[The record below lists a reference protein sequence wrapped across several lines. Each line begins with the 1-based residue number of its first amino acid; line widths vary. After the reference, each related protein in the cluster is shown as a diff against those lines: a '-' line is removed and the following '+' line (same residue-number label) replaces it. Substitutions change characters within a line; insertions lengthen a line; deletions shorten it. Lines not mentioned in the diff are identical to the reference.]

1 MNVRARALTIK
12 FFQYLVMVVV
22 AIIMF
27 FPILWIIASSF
38 KPLIEFN
45 SYPPSLFPS
54 HLYFKNYTELFLQS
68 KIFIYLRNTL
78 ILIIGNTLGTLL
90 SSSIVAYPLARME
103 FKGRDLIFGIILATM
118 MVPSFVTIIPQYL
131 LFREFRWLDTFLPMI
146 VPAFFAYPYNV
157 FLFRQFYRTI
167 PRELDEAA
175 KIDGCNSWQIFW
187 RIIVPLSRPIFITIG
202 VLSSIFWW
210 NEFFTPLIFIDS
222 ENLKP
227 LSVGSYSFS
236 RTMFIVRWDLLMAM
250 STIMIVPPMIL
261 YLFTRRYIMEG
272 IKTTGIK

>member
-1 MNVRARALTIK
+1 MIVI
-12 FFQYLVMVVV
+12 

-27 FPILWIIASSF
+27 FPILWMISSSF
-38 KPLIEFN
+38 KPLVEFN

-54 HLYFKNYTELFLQS
+54 KIYLNNYIELFSQS
-68 KIFIYLRNTL
+68 KIFVYLRNTL
-78 ILIIGNTLGTLL
+78 ILIIGNTVGTLI

-103 FKGRDLIFGIILATM
+103 FRFKGLIFGIILATM
-118 MVPSFVTIIPQYL
+118 MVPSFVTIIPQYI
-131 LFREFRWLDTFLPMI
+131 LFKEFGWLDTFLPII

-167 PRELDEAA
+167 PKELDEAA
-175 KIDGCNSWQIFW
+175 KIDGCNSWQIFLK
-187 RIIVPLSRPIFITIG
+187 IIIPISRPIFITIG

-210 NEFFTPLIFIDS
+210 NEFFIPLIFINS
-222 ENLKP
+222 EDLKP

-250 STIMIVPPMIL
+250 ATIMIVPPIVL
-261 YLFTRRYIMEG
+261 YLIARRYIVEG

>member
-78 ILIIGNTLGTLL
+78 ILIIGNTLGLCYRALL
-90 SSSIVAYPLARME
+90 W
-103 FKGRDLIFGIILATM
+103 LILWRGWSLK
-118 MVPSFVTIIPQYL
+118 
-131 LFREFRWLDTFLPMI
+131 
-146 VPAFFAYPYNV
+146 
-157 FLFRQFYRTI
+157 
-167 PRELDEAA
+167 DE
-175 KIDGCNSWQIFW
+175 
-187 RIIVPLSRPIFITIG
+187 
-202 VLSSIFWW
+202 
-210 NEFFTPLIFIDS
+210 
-222 ENLKP
+222 
-227 LSVGSYSFS
+227 
-236 RTMFIVRWDLLMAM
+236 
-250 STIMIVPPMIL
+250 IL
-261 YLFTRRYIMEG
+261 YLGLYWRQ
-272 IKTTGIK
+272 

>member
-1 MNVRARALTIK
+1 MSIKTFILKILTYTLMI
-12 FFQYLVMVVV
+12 VI

-27 FPILWIIASSF
+27 FPILWMISSSF
-38 KPLIEFN
+38 KPLVEFN

-54 HLYFKNYTELFLQS
+54 KIYLNNYIELFSQS
-68 KIFIYLRNTL
+68 KIFVYLRNTL
-78 ILIIGNTLGTLL
+78 ILIIGNTVGTLI

-103 FKGRDLIFGIILATM
+103 FRFKGLIFGIILATM
-118 MVPSFVTIIPQYL
+118 MVPSFVTIIPQYI
-131 LFREFRWLDTFLPMI
+131 LFKEFGWLDTFLPII

-167 PRELDEAA
+167 PKELDEAA
-175 KIDGCNSWQIFW
+175 KIDGCNSWQIFLK
-187 RIIVPLSRPIFITIG
+187 IIIPISRPIFITIG

-210 NEFFTPLIFIDS
+210 NEFFIPLIFINS
-222 ENLKP
+222 EDLKP

-250 STIMIVPPMIL
+250 ATIMIIPPIVL
-261 YLFTRRYIMEG
+261 YLIARRYIVEG